1 MSTFL
6 VLLLI
11 GAIIAAQIGGLIPD
25 WLMPWILAGWV
36 LVWAYFCVVR
46 AGYPLIPT
54 AAWAVPVALAVF
66 TGNLF
71 GSTWLWVSTLLGLGT
86 ISAMWLSESVR
97 RFWYGRLFRWQPD
110 PS

>member
-1 MSTFL
+1 MSTLL

-11 GAIIAAQIGGLIPD
+11 GAIIAAQISGLIPD

-54 AAWAVPVALAVF
+54 AAWALPVALAVLLG
-66 TGNLF
+66 TLF
-71 GSTWLWVSTLLGLGT
+71 DTTWLWFLGWLGLGT
-86 ISAMWLSESVR
+86 LLAMWLSESVR
-97 RFWYGRLFRWQPD
+97 RFWYGRLFRWRPH
-110 PS
+110 PN